1 MDRLRHD
8 IRFALRSF
16 LKSPGFTAVV
26 VATLALGIGANAAIF
41 GLMDQVLFRLL
52 PVAQPERLVVLD
64 APGEFSGRSS
74 SQSATLTPI
83 SEPMFTNIR
92 DHNTVF
98 SGVLAHWPTAVHLTI
113 GAQTELVNT
122 DLVSGTYFPVLGLTP
137 ALGRLLGP
145 EDDRVPGGH
154 PVVVVS
160 HRFHK
165 ERFGGEASAIGR
177 TLGINGHPM
186 TVVGVAPEGFHGVEV
201 GGSSELFIPIAMQA
215 QVLPT
220 WKPVHGDWR
229 SRWLT
234 AIARLKDGVTVD
246 EARASVNVLYAQLLQ
261 EDVKTRPVTARSAR
275 SLPNFLNKKLELLP
289 GGRGTSGLRDQ
300 ARSPLLVL
308 MGMVGLVLLIAC
320 ANVANLLLAR
330 GSSRQKE
337 LAVRLALGAG
347 RGRLVQQLL
356 VESLVLSLAGGAFGI
371 LVSAWVGRALI
382 AALPFADA
390 ARTLQSDP
398 DLRVGF
404 FALALSIVTGVVFG
418 IIPAFQTTRV
428 AVASTLKNEAGAV
441 IGGSAPFRFR
451 RGLVVAQIALSLL
464 LLVGAGLFTRS
475 LQNLRALDPGF
486 QPDRL
491 ITFAIDPSLSGHD
504 KAAGLG
510 IIARVREE
518 LAAEPGVKSVSMSDV
533 PFMTNSNNMSTIS
546 VPGFEPPDGEHM
558 SPNFAYV
565 GPGFAETLGIALVA
579 GRDIAET
586 DGETTPRVGVVNESF
601 ARTYFANQEPIGRR
615 FSYGGAK
622 EPREVEIV
630 GVVKDGKAASLR
642 EELKQFVYLPHT
654 QRAYV
659 SGVTYYVRVAG
670 DADSITGRIHAIV
683 RRVEPALPVTDLKSM
698 QATIR
703 ESLFVE
709 RMVAALSAAFGV
721 LATLL
726 AALGLYGVMAFAVAL
741 RTREIGVRM
750 ALGAERK
757 DVLKMVLRDVA
768 ILVALG
774 VAAGLPGGYGIGR
787 IIETQLFGLDARDPL
802 TYATATGVLLVA
814 SLLAGYIPARR
825 ATRVDP
831 MVALRA

>member
-1 MDRLRHD
+1 MDRLRQD

-16 LKSPGFTAVV
+16 ARSPGFTAVV

-41 GLMDQVLFRLL
+41 GLMDQVMFRLL

-74 SQSATLTPI
+74 SQSNTLTPI
-83 SEPMFTNIR
+83 SHPMFENIR
-92 DHNTVF
+92 DRNTVF
-98 SGVLAHWPTAVHLTI
+98 SGVLAHWATAVHLSI
-113 GAQTELVNT
+113 GGQTELVNT

-137 ALGRLLGP
+137 AAGRLLGP

-154 PVVVVS
+154 PVVVLS
-160 HRFHK
+160 HRFFK
-165 ERFGGEASAIGR
+165 ERFGGDRAAIGR
-177 TLGINGHPM
+177 TVGINGHPM
-186 TVVGVAPEGFHGVEV
+186 TVIGVAPEGFHGVEV
-201 GGSSELFIPIAMQA
+201 GGSSELFIPLAMQP

-220 WKPVHGDWR
+220 WKPIHGDWR
-229 SRWLT
+229 SRFLT
-234 AIARLKDGVTVD
+234 AIARLEDGVGVE

-261 EDVKTRPVTARSAR
+261 EDARTRPVTARSAR
-275 SLPNFLNKKLELLP
+275 SLPAFLGKKLDLLP

-356 VESLVLSLAGGAFGI
+356 VESVVLSLAGGAVGV

-390 ARTLQSDP
+390 ARTLRSDP
-398 DLRVGF
+398 DLRVGL
-404 FALALSIVTGVVFG
+404 FALALSVVTGVVFG
-418 IIPAFQTTRV
+418 ILPALQTSRV

-451 RGLVVAQIALSLL
+451 RALVVAQIALSLL

-486 QPDRL
+486 QPESL
-491 ITFAIDPSLSGHD
+491 ITFAINPALNGHDLSGR
-504 KAAGLG
+504 LG
-510 IIARVREE
+510 IFARVREE

-533 PFMTNSNNMSTIS
+533 PFMTNSDNMSTIS
-546 VPGFEPPDGEHM
+546 IPGHEPREGENM
-558 SPNFAYV
+558 NPNFAYV
-565 GPGFAETLGIALVA
+565 GPDFARTMGIPLVS
-579 GRDIAET
+579 GRDIAES
-586 DGETTPRVGVVNESF
+586 DGPDTPRVAVVNESF
-601 ARTYFANQEPIGRR
+601 VRAHFPDQEPLGRR
-615 FSYGGAK
+615 FTYGPAR
-622 EPREVEIV
+622 EPIEVEIV
-630 GVVKDGKAASLR
+630 GVVRDGKASNLR
-642 EELKQFVYLPHT
+642 EDLKRFAYLPHT
-654 QRAYV
+654 QQPFI
-659 SGVTYYVRVAG
+659 GGITFYVRAKG
-670 DADSITGRIHAIV
+670 DADAVSGRIHSVV
-683 RRVEPALPVTDLKSM
+683 RRVDPALPVTDLKTM

-726 AALGLYGVMAFAVAL
+726 AALGLYGVMAFAVSL
-741 RTREIGVRM
+741 RTREIGIRM
-750 ALGAERK
+750 ALGAERR
-757 DVLKMVLRDVA
+757 DVMKMVLRDVA

-774 VAAGLPGGYGIGR
+774 VAAGLPGGYGVGR

-802 TYATATGVLLVA
+802 TYAAATGALLLA